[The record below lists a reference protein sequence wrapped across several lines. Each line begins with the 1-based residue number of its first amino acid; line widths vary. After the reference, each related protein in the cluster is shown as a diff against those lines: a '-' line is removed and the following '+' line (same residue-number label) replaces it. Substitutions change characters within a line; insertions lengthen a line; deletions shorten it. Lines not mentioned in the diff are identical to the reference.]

1 MGLRG
6 PAPKPTAIKRL
17 EGNPGKRKLN
27 QAEPTPTLGAPECPD
42 HLDDVAR
49 KEWDRLTSILVA
61 MKVLT
66 EADYIALANLCQAY
80 STLVNAQKRMNK
92 TGILYKSK
100 SGYIQQSPLLG
111 IIHTQTTIVN
121 NLLREF
127 GLTPSSRTRVA
138 IVEPPKPPNRFA
150 MLDEPYE
157 YLDEDDSQVN

>member
-1 MGLRG
+1 
-6 PAPKPTAIKRL
+6 
-17 EGNPGKRKLN
+17 
-27 QAEPTPTLGAPECPD
+27 
-42 HLDDVAR
+42 
-49 KEWDRLTSILVA
+49 

-80 STLVNAQKRMNK
+80 STLVIAQKQMNK

-138 IVEPPKPPNRFA
+138 IVPLPARWTMRRRRERAGASLMGARSGSVALAATRRSPRPR
-150 MLDEPYE
+150 
-157 YLDEDDSQVN
+157 

>member
-27 QAEPTPTLGAPECPD
+27 ELEPTPKAGAPKCPD
-42 HLDDVAR
+42 YLDEVAR
-49 KEWDRLTSILVA
+49 REWDRLTAILVS

-66 EADYIALANLCQAY
+66 EADYIALANLCQTY
-80 STLVNAQKRMNK
+80 STLMNAQKQMNK

-111 IIHTQTTIVN
+111 IIHTQTTIVH

-138 IVEPPKPPNRFA
+138 IVEPPKRPNPFA
-150 MLDEPYE
+150 MLDLPYE
-157 YLDEDDSQVN
+157 HLDEEDSQVN

>member
-27 QAEPTPTLGAPECPD
+27 EAEPTPTLGAPECPD

-49 KEWDRLTSILVA
+49 KEWDRLTTILTA

-80 STLVNAQKRMNK
+80 STLINAQRQLNK
-92 TGILYKSK
+92 TGILYKTK

-138 IVEPPKPPNRFA
+138 IAEPEKKPNRFA
-150 MLDEPYE
+150 ELERDYPNVR
-157 YLDEDDSQVN
+157 EDPQVN